1 MKSAGSIYF
10 LIFRKLA
17 TRKKRNW
24 RTVLRIVFKYC
35 FSKVHFTEDKSR
47 MNYKGIHFT
56 SLNTLFYKFTSICL
70 LSFNLFQIYFKFVH
84 ICFKFV
90 LDLFRNS
97 LQISKAQRKTLLPRS
112 LFIKFT
118 GLQSVTLSKKEITE
132 LVLINF
138 SKFLIRFKFQKQL
151 LADVLQNSVL
161 KNFAEFNGK
170 PVSREFWGI
179 SGDYQGI
186 WG

>member
-1 MKSAGSIYF
+1 
-10 LIFRKLA
+10 
-17 TRKKRNW
+17 
-24 RTVLRIVFKYC
+24 
-35 FSKVHFTEDKSR
+35 

-56 SLNTLFYKFTSICL
+56 SLHLTHYFINSLQFACWLSICFKFTSN
-70 LSFNLFQIYFKFVH
+70 SFTFASSLFQIYLEIHFKFQKH
-84 ICFKFV
+84 
-90 LDLFRNS
+90 
-97 LQISKAQRKTLLPRS
+97 QRKTLLPRS

-186 WG
+186 WGQKLHMTKSLSSKDCFQFYKHVQMSQVRVTYSEKM